1 MNIEIKGNVI
11 NINSPV
17 VTLSDVEQ
25 LVQILKSKENETQ
38 IILNIKS
45 FSLPSSIIGE
55 LLRLHDKGVAISI
68 NVYDDTLYELLDAL
82 QLTKKFNI
90 RMFDAFNN

>member
-1 MNIEIKGNVI
+1 MKIEINGNEI

-17 VTLSDVEQ
+17 VTISDVEK
-25 LVQILKSKENETQ
+25 LLQILTSKENEPQ

-55 LLRLHDKGVAISI
+55 LLRLHDKGVAIMI
-68 NVYDDTLYELLDAL
+68 NVYDNTLYELLDAL
-82 QLTKKFNI
+82 KLTQKFKI
-90 RMFDAFNN
+90 RKI

>member
-1 MNIEIKGNVI
+1 MNIEIEGNVI
-11 NINSPV
+11 NINSPI
-17 VTLSDVEQ
+17 VTISDVER
-25 LVQILKSKENETQ
+25 LIQILRNKENEPQ

-55 LLRLHDKGVAISI
+55 LIRLHDKGVAISI
-68 NVYDDTLYELLDAL
+68 NVYDNTLHELLDAL

>member
-1 MNIEIKGNVI
+1 MNVEIKGNVI

-17 VTLSDVEQ
+17 VTLSDVEKII
-25 LVQILKSKENETQ
+25 QILRSKENEPQ

-55 LLRLHDKGVAISI
+55 LLRLNDQDVSIII
-68 NVYDDTLYELLDAL
+68 NVYDNTLYELLDAL
-82 QLTKKFNI
+82 QLTKKFKI
-90 RMFDAFNN
+90 RMV